1 MRTWIT
7 SSKIQKVESRNYV
20 YAKEGKNTLM
30 NEYIIG
36 IDIGSSNICAA
47 AGKVDK
53 HAGVQIMGITSS
65 NCTGVKRGIVVDIDN
80 TSESI
85 KKCISSLER
94 MLDTKIS
101 EAYIS
106 LPGGI
111 SEIIWNK
118 GVVAVSSEDREIKQN
133 DVKRVLKAS
142 KIITIPNDKEIIGVI
157 PEQYIIDG
165 YDKIKDP
172 IGMSGLR
179 LEVDSQIIMAQSA
192 IVNNIFKSV
201 NKAGIKVLGVVFQP
215 IAISEVVLKEDE
227 IQRGVALVDAGAE
240 SINIYI
246 YEGGNLRSISTIG
259 LGGNIITNDIG
270 VCLKLSASEAE
281 KLKIKY
287 GSLEMNHDE
296 ENFKIEIDADYNNKV
311 KVDYNILVQIIQARV
326 EELFSIIDKE
336 IRNSEYYDKL
346 SGVVMVGGGMATING
361 IEKFGK
367 NVLKKLVRIGIP
379 KYIGAASPM
388 YATAVGVV
396 KDVSNS
402 IKVKNTTLTDPIK
415 NKDICDNEEIDQK
428 EKTSEKNKSSSFVSR
443 IKEFFTDFF

>member
-1 MRTWIT
+1 
-7 SSKIQKVESRNYV
+7 
-20 YAKEGKNTLM
+20 M

-53 HAGVQIMGITSS
+53 HGGVQIMGITSS
-65 NCTGVKRGIVVDIDN
+65 NCIGVKKGIVVDIDN

-85 KKCISSLER
+85 KKCITSLER

-101 EAYIS
+101 EVYIS

-118 GVVAVSSEDREIKQN
+118 GVVAVSSEDREIKKS

-142 KIITIPNDKEIIGVI
+142 KVVTVPNGKEIIGVI

-172 IGMSGLR
+172 IGMSGMR
-179 LEVDSQIIMAQSA
+179 LEVDSQIILAQST

-201 NKAGIKVLGVVFQP
+201 NKAGIKVLGLVFQP
-215 IAISEVVLKEDE
+215 IAISEVVLKEEE

-259 LGGNIITNDIG
+259 LGGNIITNDIA
-270 VCLKLSASEAE
+270 VCLKLSVSDAE
-281 KLKIKY
+281 ELKIKY
-287 GSLEMNHDE
+287 GSVQVNHDK
-296 ENFKIEIDADYNNKV
+296 ENFKIEVNTDYNNKIT
-311 KVDYNILVQIIQARV
+311 VDYNILVEIIQARV

-346 SGVVMVGGGMATING
+346 SGVVMVGGGMAAING
-361 IEKFGK
+361 IEKFSK
-367 NVLKKLVRIGIP
+367 NVLEKLVRVGTP
-379 KYIGAASPM
+379 KYIGAANPM
-388 YATAVGVV
+388 YATAVGIV
-396 KDVSNS
+396 KDVSSS
-402 IKVKNTTLTDPIK
+402 IKLSNTTFAEPIE
-415 NKDICDNEEIDQK
+415 NKDIYDYEETDQK
-428 EKTSEKNKSSSFVSR
+428 EKTNKKGKSSGFVSR

>member
-1 MRTWIT
+1 
-7 SSKIQKVESRNYV
+7 
-20 YAKEGKNTLM
+20 
-30 NEYIIG
+30 
-36 IDIGSSNICAA
+36 
-47 AGKVDK
+47 
-53 HAGVQIMGITSS
+53 
-65 NCTGVKRGIVVDIDN
+65 
-80 TSESI
+80 
-85 KKCISSLER
+85 

-142 KIITIPNDKEIIGVI
+142 KIITVPNDKEIIGVI

-287 GSLEMNHDE
+287 GSLEINHDE
-296 ENFKIEIDADYNNKV
+296 ENFKIEVDADYNNKV

-346 SGVVMVGGGMATING
+346 SGVVMVGGGMAAING
-361 IEKFGK
+361 IEKFGE

-402 IKVKNTTLTDPIK
+402 IKVKNAAFTDPIK
-415 NKDICDNEEIDQK
+415 NKDICDYEETDKKQ
-428 EKTSEKNKSSSFVSR
+428 KTSKKNKDSSFVSR
-443 IKEFFTDFF
+443 IKQFFTDFF